1 MATHRGSARRYA
13 EAAFE
18 IAERDHTVEAWLGDL
33 DTAAAALG
41 EGAAVHLLSNPAV
54 PIGERE
60 KVVRDALG
68 ERISDKAANLLLLL
82 VRRGRADLMA
92 PVAAEFRRIH
102 DRREGISHA
111 TVTSAAPLD
120 EAELAALRDRL
131 TGMTGGRVEV
141 TFAVDPALLGGVVV
155 RIGDRLIDG
164 SVRGRLERLRNRL
177 AAGAL

>member
-18 IAERDHTVEAWLGDL
+18 IAERDQPVDAWLGDL
-33 DTAAAALG
+33 DAAASALG
-41 EGAAVHLLSNPAV
+41 AGDAVHLLSNPAV
-54 PIGERE
+54 PIADRE
-60 KVVRDALG
+60 KVVRDVLG
-68 ERISDKAANLLLLL
+68 PRVSAKTVNLLLLL
-82 VRRGRADLMA
+82 VRRGRADLLGA
-92 PVAAEFRRIH
+92 VAAEFRRLY

-120 EAELAALRDRL
+120 DAEVRALNERL
-131 TGMTGGRVEV
+131 KGMTGGRVEV
-141 TFAVDPALLGGVVV
+141 AYEVDPAILGGVVV